1 MRYLLDANSIIALL
15 SGAYPSL
22 MQRVAATQAGSIG
35 VSIIAFAEVANGS
48 SIGKPPEL
56 ELLDNFIE
64 EIPLVPFDEAAARI
78 YATIPFKRNS
88 YDRLIAAQA
97 LSRSLTV
104 ISRNV
109 QDFADV
115 PGLWVENWTA

>member
-1 MRYLLDANSIIALL
+1 MKYLLDANSIIALL

-22 MQRVAATQAGSIG
+22 MRRVAATEAGAIG
-35 VSIIAFAEVANGS
+35 VSIIAFAEVAHGS
-48 SIGKPPEL
+48 SIGRPPEL

-64 EIPLVPFDEAAARI
+64 EIPLIPFDEAAARI
-78 YATIPFKRNS
+78 YATIPFKRHS

-109 QDFADV
+109 RDFEDV
-115 PGLWVENWTA
+115 PGLKIENWTV